1 MARAERRIVLVG
13 DHRQLPQLLQPDVE
27 REIERSVQVETRS
40 ALRQSLFEKLFTEL
54 RERERKDGVRR
65 TVTLNTQY
73 RMHPLLGR
81 FVSEQFYAP
90 HGEGF
95 DSGRDEEE
103 FAHDIA
109 LKGDVLLAGKVAV
122 WVDVPR
128 ARGGERPG
136 RGKRRP
142 VEARRVAEEAHAVAA
157 RHPEL
162 SVGVITFYKEQRDE
176 ILEAMSVAGIGLTEP
191 DDEGGYRIRD
201 EWRRTG
207 DGRERLRIG
216 TVDAFQGKEFDVV
229 FLSLTRSNDIPVKDE
244 ATRRRRYGFLLLEN
258 GFAWR

>member
-1 MARAERRIVLVG
+1 MARLRADLTAPR
-13 DHRQLPQLLQPDVE
+13 P
-27 REIERSVQVETRS
+27 TRL
-40 ALRQSLFEKLFTEL
+40 ADRGP
-54 RERERKDGVRR
+54 RVRA
-65 TVTLNTQY
+65 
-73 RMHPLLGR
+73 

-95 DSGRDEEE
+95 GSGRGEEE
-103 FAHDIA
+103 FGHDIA
-109 LKGDVLLAGKVAV
+109 LRDHVPLAGKVAV

-136 RGKRRP
+136 RSKRRP

-157 RHPEL
+157 QHPEL
-162 SVGVITFYKEQRDE
+162 SVGVITFYAAQRNE

-191 DDEGGYRIRD
+191 DDEGGYRVRD

-216 TVDAFQGKEFDVV
+216 TVDAFQGKEFDIV

-258 GFAWR
+258 RLCVAMSRQHRLRCSLVRCCGIRAESRAAGSNGAGSVPSLRGWTRR